1 MSINHNSKIPETF
14 TSMKA
19 KMNGNVKFAIEQ
31 MNLALVDMCDD
42 TEVKARDKLKA
53 TQEYLALYMKLE
65 NEIQREKE
73 ARETMKQRKLNTRIK
88 EAEVARIEVEEQDS
102 SIPTAIMQ
110 SKFDPSMSSFS

>member
-19 KMNGNVKFAIEQ
+19 KMNANVKFAIEQ
-31 MNLALVDMCDD
+31 MNLALVDICNDE
-42 TEVKARDKLKA
+42 EVKAKDKIKV

-65 NEIQREKE
+65 NEIQKEKE
-73 ARETMKQRKLNTRIK
+73 GREIMKQRKLNTRIK

-102 SIPTAIMQ
+102 SIPTAVMQ
-110 SKFDPSMSSFS
+110 SKFSPTMTKS